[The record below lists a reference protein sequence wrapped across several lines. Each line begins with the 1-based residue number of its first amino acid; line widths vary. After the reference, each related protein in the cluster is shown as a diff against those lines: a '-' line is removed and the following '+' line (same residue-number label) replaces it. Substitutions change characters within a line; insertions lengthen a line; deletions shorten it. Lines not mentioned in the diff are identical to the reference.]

1 MKAYG
6 ENKPAVVIGGRA
18 GSFLGEYQAGGTLI
32 VLGLHTDGRPIIGN
46 FCGTG
51 MHGGEIY
58 LRCDK
63 VPTALPAQVKAE
75 KLARF
80 PAGDA
85 EKLVRAWCAAFGE
98 DAETLLAS
106 PCWRLTPNTENPYK
120 QMYTSN

>member
-1 MKAYG
+1 M
-6 ENKPAVVIGGRA
+6 
-18 GSFLGEYQAGGTLI
+18 
-32 VLGLHTDGRPIIGN
+32 LGLHTDGRPIVGN

-63 VPTALPAQVKAE
+63 LPSALPAQVRAE
-75 KLARF
+75 KLERF

-85 EKLVRAWCAAFGE
+85 EKLVREWCAAFGE
-98 DAETLLAS
+98 DAEKLLAS
-106 PCWRLTPNTENPYK
+106 PCWRLSPNAENPYK